1 MRDGLLPRMEARP
14 WVNSDKVTYRYH
26 PVGRK
31 PVNLGTDRDVAIR
44 RVLDITGQAPHHGSL
59 LWAWEQYQTSKR
71 FLKLAQVTR
80 TDYAAAWKQIDKKF
94 GIRAVETIKS
104 SEVARYIHIDRADS
118 PRRADI
124 EKAVLSNLFKHA
136 ILLGSCEHNPTLV
149 VQPHGSE
156 ASTVMPETLALN
168 ALLQWLESGTKQRKI
183 LAYAA
188 EYASLAGNRQ
198 VEFLPLVWPRVDEA
212 AGVIRTTR
220 AKQRG
225 KKQGMIVDLI
235 EIKPAM
241 RVLLGKLR
249 ALDREGLYLFPN
261 EDGNQYTAQAFKLMW
276 QRSIKAAIAAKVI
289 TAEQRFNF
297 HALRRYYVTMHKGA
311 TGELPNMHGDKS
323 VTARVYD
330 ATKEERRIS
339 L

>member
-14 WVNSDKVTYRYH
+14 WANSDRITYRYH
-26 PVGRK
+26 PLGLK
-31 PVNLGTDRDVAIR
+31 PVNLGTDLAAALRK
-44 RVLDITGQAPHHGSL
+44 VLDITGQSPHHGSM
-59 LWAWEQYQTSKR
+59 LWAWEQWLTSKR
-71 FLKLAQVTR
+71 YLKLADTTK
-80 TDYAAAWKQIDKKF
+80 TDYAMAWKQIDKKF
-94 GIRAVETIKS
+94 GARQVETIKS
-104 SEVARYIHIDRADS
+104 SEVARYIHVDRADS

-136 ILLGSCEHNPTLV
+136 IMLGVCEHNPTLV

-168 ALLQWLESGTKQRKI
+168 ALLRWLEAGSKQRKV

-198 VEFLPLVWPRVDEA
+198 VEFLPLVWLRVDDA

-225 KKQGMIVDLI
+225 KKQGMVIDLI

-241 RVLLGKLR
+241 RVLLAKLR
-249 ALDREGLYLFPN
+249 ALDRNGLYLFPT
-261 EDGNQYTAQAFKLMW
+261 EDGNQYTARGFKTLW
-276 QRSIKAAIAAKVI
+276 QRAVKAAIDAKVI
-289 TAEQRFNF
+289 TPEQRFNF
-297 HALRRYYVTMHKGA
+297 HSLRRYYATMHKSV
-311 TGELPNMHGDKS
+311 TGDLPNMHGDKS
-323 VTARVYD
+323 VTARIYD
-330 ATKEERRIS
+330 ATKEERRSS